1 LTNSRIHAYN
11 HSSGQFGESNIML
24 VIKRY
29 PNRKLYDTE
38 TKGYI
43 TLEQIA
49 GLIRDGQDIQVIDNV
64 TGEDLT
70 AVVLTQIILEQ
81 EKKQAGFVPSGILAG
96 LVQSGGRTL
105 SSLRQSLTNPHDL
118 IHQIDTEIDQR
129 IQRLIDQGELA
140 EEEARRWRE
149 KLLTQWSGEVSQPSP
164 VDQGTFTRLLT
175 ELGAP
180 SREDLRQLSQQLE
193 ALAAEIESL
202 QANPFKSAEPNQSKE
217 TGNLSHQEASNE

>member
-1 LTNSRIHAYN
+1 
-11 HSSGQFGESNIML
+11 ML

-38 TKGYI
+38 AKGYI

-49 GLIRDGQDIQVIDNV
+49 GLIRDGQEIQVIDNV

-81 EKKQAGFVPSGILAG
+81 EKKQAGFVPSTILAG

-105 SSLRQSLTNPHDL
+105 SSLRQSFINPHDL

-129 IQRLIDQGELA
+129 IQSLINRGELA
-140 EEEARRWRE
+140 EEEARHWRD
-149 KLLTQWSGEVSQPSP
+149 KLLAQQPKNSNQSP
-164 VDQGTFTRLLT
+164 SLDQETLAQLLA
-175 ELGAP
+175 EYGAP
-180 SREDLRQLSQQLE
+180 SKADLHHLAQQLE
-193 ALAAEIESL
+193 ALTAEIEDL
-202 QANPFKSAEPNQSKE
+202 QTNPDLPTDSKQFTE
-217 TGNLSHQEASNE
+217 TGNFSHQEASNE

>member
-1 LTNSRIHAYN
+1 MLIIIPLDNYDENKT
-11 HSSGQFGESNIML
+11 ML

-38 TKGYI
+38 AKGYI

-49 GLIRDGQDIQVIDNV
+49 GLIRDGQEIQVIDNV
-64 TGEDLT
+64 NGEDLT

-105 SSLRQSLTNPHDL
+105 SSLRQSLINPTDL
-118 IHQIDTEIDQR
+118 IHQVDTEIDQR
-129 IQRLIDQGELA
+129 IQRLINRGELA

-149 KLLTQWSGEVSQPSP
+149 KLLTQWQGATSQPLTI
-164 VDQGTFTRLLT
+164 DQGMFAQLLA

-180 SREDLRQLSQQLE
+180 NREDLHQLAQQLD
-193 ALAAEIESL
+193 ALAVEIENL
-202 QANPFKSAEPNQSKE
+202 QAIPSQSVDPDQSAE
-217 TGNLSHQEASNE
+217 TGNFSPPEASNE

>member
-1 LTNSRIHAYN
+1 
-11 HSSGQFGESNIML
+11 ML

-38 TKGYI
+38 AKSYI

-49 GLIRDGQDIQVIDNV
+49 GLIRDGQEIQVIDNV

-81 EKKQAGFVPSGILAG
+81 EKKQAGFVPSTILAG

-105 SSLRQSLTNPHDL
+105 SSLRQSFINPHDL

-129 IQRLIDQGELA
+129 IQSLISRGELA

-149 KLLTQWSGEVSQPSP
+149 KLLAQQPERFQPITLPSIKKRSLSYWLNTACRAKLIFTISP
-164 VDQGTFTRLLT
+164 
-175 ELGAP
+175 
-180 SREDLRQLSQQLE
+180 
-193 ALAAEIESL
+193 
-202 QANPFKSAEPNQSKE
+202 
-217 TGNLSHQEASNE
+217 SNWKC